1 MTLSQRRVAVTGAN
15 GNLGRAVAAGAAAL
29 GAEVALLDRAF
40 DAALQRAPG
49 ERKSCYEVDLL
60 DASAVRTCFERIGRI
75 DVLCNV
81 AGGFTAGEL
90 VYETDDEVFE
100 RMFDLNVRTMLNCV
114 RAVVPGMLANGHG
127 KIINVGAIAALKG
140 QASMGAY
147 CAAKSVVLRLTESL
161 AAELRDHGINVNC
174 VLPSIIDTPQNRAA
188 MPQAD
193 SSAWVSPADLAS
205 VICYLASDAAS
216 ALHGAAI
223 PVTNRV

>member
-1 MTLSQRRVAVTGAN
+1 MTLSRQRIVVTGAN
-15 GNLGRAVAAGAAAL
+15 GNLGRAVAERAVSL
-29 GAEVALLDRAF
+29 GAEVALLDRTF
-40 DAALQRAPG
+40 DAALQRSPG
-49 ERKSCYEVDLL
+49 ERMSCYEVDLL
-60 DASAVRTCFERIGRI
+60 DAAATRACFERLGRT
-75 DVLCNV
+75 DALCNV
-81 AGGFTAGEL
+81 AGGFAAGQP
-90 VYETDDEVFE
+90 VHETDEAVFE
-100 RMFDLNVRTMLNCV
+100 RMFDLNVRTLLNSV
-114 RAVVPGMLANGHG
+114 RAVVPGMLVNGRG

-147 CAAKSVVLRLTESL
+147 CAAKAVVLRLTESL

-193 SSAWVSPADLAS
+193 PSAWVSPADLAS
-205 VICYLASDAAS
+205 VICYLASDAAG